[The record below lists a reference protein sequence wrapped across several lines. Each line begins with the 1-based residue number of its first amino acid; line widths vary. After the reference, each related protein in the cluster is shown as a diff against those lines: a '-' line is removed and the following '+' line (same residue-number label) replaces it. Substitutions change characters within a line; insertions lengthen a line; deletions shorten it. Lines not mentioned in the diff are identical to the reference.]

1 MIGYVLY
8 LYTFLVDHVFPKTD
22 THIVLVYTLYR
33 PNKKMD
39 FINDPHIPGLP
50 SQATIVLA
58 TVPDS
63 KTVIITVEQYSYCIL
78 KSSNATLP

>member
-1 MIGYVLY
+1 
-8 LYTFLVDHVFPKTD
+8 
-22 THIVLVYTLYR
+22 
-33 PNKKMD
+33 MD
-39 FINDPHIPGLP
+39 FINYPHIQGLP